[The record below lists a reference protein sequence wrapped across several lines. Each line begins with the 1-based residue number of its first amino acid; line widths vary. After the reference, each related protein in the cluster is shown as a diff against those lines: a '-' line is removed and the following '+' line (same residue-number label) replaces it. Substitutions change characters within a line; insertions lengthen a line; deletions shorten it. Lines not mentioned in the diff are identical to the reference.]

1 MSNSLHH
8 IRIVL
13 VEPAGAL
20 NIGSIARVMKNM
32 GLSQL
37 VVVNPQCEVNGEE
50 ATRMSVHAIDLLQS
64 AKIVPDL
71 PTALAGCVRVIAT
84 TARERA
90 IPTLLETP
98 RQALPWLVESNEPT
112 ALIFGREDSGL
123 TNAELNYA
131 TRYLRIP
138 VGSEYSS
145 LNLAQAVGVCA
156 YELQVC
162 ASDIGLEPQDIR
174 SLAQRRKSLLFET
187 LREREGF
194 ANDSEETSELCASR
208 QTASRL
214 QIPPQ
219 LDIAPVELVEGY
231 YQQLETLLLEIGY
244 LLPHTAAHR
253 MEKIRRL
260 YNRSQLSPNEVAL
273 LRGILRQVSWAI
285 DPKSSK

>member
-1 MSNSLHH
+1 VSNSLHH
-8 IRIVL
+8 IRIIL

-37 VVVNPQCEVNGEE
+37 VIVNPQCDVNGEE

-71 PTALAGCVRVIAT
+71 PTALAGCTRVIAT

-98 RQALPWLVESNEPT
+98 RQALPWLVETDEPT

-156 YELQVC
+156 YELQMC
-162 ASDIGLEPQDIR
+162 LGSIDDLDRPAAS
-174 SLAQRRKSLLFET
+174 
-187 LREREGF
+187 
-194 ANDSEETSELCASR
+194 
-208 QTASRL
+208 
-214 QIPPQ
+214 QIPPPS
-219 LDIAPVELVEGY
+219 DIAPVEVVEGY
-231 YQQLETLLLEIGY
+231 YQQLETLLLDIGY
-244 LLPHTAAHR
+244 LLPHTAEHR

-273 LRGILRQVSWAI
+273 LRGILRQVNWAI
-285 DPKSSK
+285 KSVDG

>member
-20 NIGSIARVMKNM
+20 NVGSIARVIKNM

-37 VVVNPQCEVNGEE
+37 VIVNPQCDVDGEE

-64 AKIVPDL
+64 AKIVSDL
-71 PTALAGCVRVIAT
+71 PTALAGCTRVIAT

-98 RQALPWLVESNEPT
+98 RQVLPWLVETNEPT

-138 VGSEYSS
+138 VGSDYSS

-162 ASDIGLEPQDIR
+162 ASDIGLEPQDI
-174 SLAQRRKSLLFET
+174 Q
-187 LREREGF
+187 
-194 ANDSEETSELCASR
+194 
-208 QTASRL
+208 L
-214 QIPPQ
+214 QISPQ
-219 LDIAPVELVEGY
+219 SDLAPVELVEGY

-273 LRGILRQVSWAI
+273 LRGILRQVTWAI
-285 DPKSSK
+285 KTVVGE

>member
-1 MSNSLHH
+1 VSKSLDH
-8 IRIVL
+8 IRIIL

-20 NIGSIARVMKNM
+20 NIGSISRVMKNM
-32 GLSQL
+32 GLTQL
-37 VVVNPQCEVNGEE
+37 VIVNPHCEVDGEE
-50 ATRMSVHAIDLLQS
+50 ATRMAVHAIDLLAA

-71 PTALAGCVRVIAT
+71 PTALQGCTRVIAT

-98 RQALPWLVESNEPT
+98 RQALPWLVESTEPT

-156 YELQVC
+156 YELQMC
-162 ASDIGLEPQDIR
+162 ASNVDDELSNTR
-174 SLAQRRKSLLFET
+174 SQL
-187 LREREGF
+187 
-194 ANDSEETSELCASR
+194 
-208 QTASRL
+208 
-214 QIPPQ
+214 PPQ

-273 LRGILRQVSWAI
+273 LRGILRQVNWAI
-285 DPKSSK
+285 NPHSD

>member
-20 NIGSIARVMKNM
+20 NVGSIARVIKNM

-37 VVVNPQCEVNGEE
+37 VIVNPQCEVDGEE

-64 AKIVPDL
+64 ARIVPDL
-71 PTALAGCVRVIAT
+71 PTALAGCTRVIAT

-98 RQALPWLVESNEPT
+98 RQVLPWLVETNEPT

-156 YELQVC
+156 YELQMC
-162 ASDIGLEPQDIR
+162 LSNIELEPQDTR
-174 SLAQRRKSLLFET
+174 SQM
-187 LREREGF
+187 
-194 ANDSEETSELCASR
+194 
-208 QTASRL
+208 
-214 QIPPQ
+214 PPQ
-219 LDIAPVELVEGY
+219 LDLAPVELVEGY

-273 LRGILRQVSWAI
+273 LRGILRQVNWAI
-285 DPKSSK
+285 ESVDS

>member
-1 MSNSLHH
+1 VSSSLHH
-8 IRIVL
+8 IQIVL

-32 GLSQL
+32 GLTQL
-37 VVVNPQCEVNGEE
+37 IVVNPQCEVLGEE
-50 ATRMSVHAIDLLQS
+50 ATRMAVHAIDLLS
-64 AKIVPDL
+64 AARIVPDL
-71 PTALAGCVRVIAT
+71 PTALQGCTRVIAT
-84 TARERA
+84 TARDRA
-90 IPTLLETP
+90 IPTQLETP
-98 RQALPWLVESNEPT
+98 REALPWLVESTEPT

-131 TRYLRIP
+131 TRYIRIP

-156 YELQVC
+156 YELQMC
-162 ASDIGLEPQDIR
+162 ATNTEDNVSTN
-174 SLAQRRKSLLFET
+174 LASIPL
-187 LREREGF
+187 
-194 ANDSEETSELCASR
+194 
-208 QTASRL
+208 QT
-214 QIPPQ
+214 
-219 LDIAPVELVEGY
+219 DVAPVELVEGY
-231 YQQLETLLLEIGY
+231 YQQLESLLLEIGY

-285 DPKSSK
+285 DRDK

>member
-1 MSNSLHH
+1 VSNSLHH

-37 VVVNPQCEVNGEE
+37 VIVNPQCDVNGEE
-50 ATRMSVHAIDLLQS
+50 ATRMSVHAINLLQL

-71 PTALAGCVRVIAT
+71 PTALAGCTRVIAT

-98 RQALPWLVESNEPT
+98 RQALPWLVDTVEPT

-156 YELQVC
+156 YELQMC
-162 ASDIGLEPQDIR
+162 SSSLELNPQDIR
-174 SLAQRRKSLLFET
+174 
-187 LREREGF
+187 
-194 ANDSEETSELCASR
+194 
-208 QTASRL
+208 L
-214 QIPPQ
+214 QIPQQ

-244 LLPHTAAHR
+244 LLPHTAANR

-273 LRGILRQVSWAI
+273 LRGILRQVNWAI
-285 DPKSSK
+285 KLVDVE

>member
-1 MSNSLHH
+1 MQSNSLHH

-32 GLSQL
+32 GLTQM
-37 VVVNPQCEVNGEE
+37 VIVNPQCEVNGEE
-50 ATRMSVHAIDLLQS
+50 ASRMSVHAIDLLAA

-71 PTALAGCVRVIAT
+71 PTALQGCTRVIAT

-90 IPTLLETP
+90 IPTRLETP
-98 RQALPWLVESNEPT
+98 RQALPWLVEITEPT

-123 TNAELNYA
+123 TNTELNYA
-131 TRYLRIP
+131 TRYIRIP

-156 YELQVC
+156 YELQMC
-162 ASDIGLEPQDIR
+162 ASDNDVSAVGANIPQ
-174 SLAQRRKSLLFET
+174 
-187 LREREGF
+187 
-194 ANDSEETSELCASR
+194 
-208 QTASRL
+208 
-214 QIPPQ
+214 Q

-231 YQQLETLLLEIGY
+231 YEQLETLLLEIGY

-273 LRGILRQVSWAI
+273 LRGILRQVKWSI
-285 DPKSSK
+285 DRTSQ